1 MEPQAVLVLVI
12 LLIALVLFITEWL
25 SIDLIA
31 LALIPALVLTG
42 VLTPEEGI
50 AGFGNSAT
58 LTVAFLFAL
67 SGAFFKTG
75 ALQHWR
81 PYLAKAFKKNFVGS
95 FFLMMLAGG
104 VLSAFVNNTPVVA
117 VFIPMTIQIARSIGK
132 NPSQLLMPLCFVTT
146 AGGTCTLI
154 GTSTNLLVSGIAVEL
169 GLPPISMFQLFPVGI
184 VLLTV
189 AILYLLFIGRRL
201 LPKRPDNDIDGNISL
216 RDYLV
221 EIELLPESPLVGHK
235 IMDSTILRE
244 MELDI
249 IAIRREGDRFIVPP
263 GDMVLQKGDILKVR
277 GNVEK
282 IKQLKDQWVIHPG
295 KAARIGDGGLQD
307 PAGSSMIELVVTA
320 NSEFQ
325 GKTLRQL
332 DFRRKFR
339 AIPLAIRHREEINYE
354 HLHDTPIQAGDVILA
369 EVKSHYVHIL
379 KKWETEPDSPFIL
392 LSEEGL
398 PFLDKRKLFLV
409 SLIALAVILSASLG
423 WIPILMGSIA
433 GVVILVV
440 TRCLNM
446 REVYEAIDWK
456 VVFLLAGS
464 LSMGIAM
471 QKSGL
476 AATLA
481 NQLAVFLGPHGPV
494 FLLSGLYLL
503 TMLLTETMSNAAT
516 AALIT
521 PIAIAMA
528 QQLHLN
534 PTPFIMAVTFA
545 ASAGFM
551 TPIGYQTNA
560 MIYSAG
566 NYRFTDF
573 VRVGA
578 PLSFLFWVL
587 ATLLIP
593 YFFPFN

>member
-1 MEPQAVLVLVI
+1 MEPQALLVLVV
-12 LLIALVLFITEWL
+12 LLAALVLFITEWL

-31 LALIPALVLTG
+31 LALIPTLVLAG
-42 VLTPEEGI
+42 VLTPEEGV

-75 ALQHWR
+75 ALQQWR
-81 PYLAKAFKKNFVGS
+81 PYLTKAFKKNFLGS
-95 FFLMMLAGG
+95 FLLMMLVGG
-104 VLSAFVNNTPVVA
+104 TLSAFINNTPVVA

-132 NPSQLLMPLCFVTT
+132 NPSQLLLPLCFATT

-169 GLPPISMFQLFPVGI
+169 GLPAFSMFQLFPVGI

-189 AILYLLFIGRRL
+189 AIVYLLFIGRRL
-201 LPKRPDNDIDGNISL
+201 LPNRPEETIDNRVVL

-221 EIELLPESPLVGHK
+221 EIELLANSPLVGQK
-235 IMDSTILRE
+235 IMDSALLRDL
-244 MELDI
+244 ELDI
-249 IAIRREGDRFIVPP
+249 IAIYREGDRFIVPP
-263 GDMVLQKGDILKVR
+263 GDMVLQRGDILKVR
-277 GNVEK
+277 GNVEA
-282 IKQLKDQWVIHPG
+282 IKQLKDQWVVHPG
-295 KAARIGDGGLQD
+295 KAVRIGDGGLQD

-320 NSEFQ
+320 NSELQ
-325 GKTLRQL
+325 GQTLRQL

-339 AIPLAIRHREEINYE
+339 AIPLAIRHREEIIHE
-354 HLHDTPIQAGDVILA
+354 HLHDTPLQAGDVILA
-369 EVKSHYVHIL
+369 EVKSHYIQTL
-379 KKWETEPDSPFIL
+379 RKWETERDSPFIL

-398 PFLDKRKLFLV
+398 PFLNKRKLILV
-409 SLIALAVILSASLG
+409 SVIALGIILSASLG
-423 WIPILMGSIA
+423 WIPILIGSIA
-433 GVVILVV
+433 GVTLLVI
-440 TRCLNM
+440 TRCLTM
-446 REVYEAIDWK
+446 REVYESIDWK

-476 AATLA
+476 AQTLA
-481 NQLAVFLGPHGPV
+481 NELAQFLGPHGPV
-494 FLLSGLYLL
+494 FLLSGIYLL

-516 AALIT
+516 AALVT

-528 QQLHLN
+528 QQLGLS
-534 PTPFIMAVTFA
+534 PTPFLMAVTFA
-545 ASAGFM
+545 ASSSFM

-573 VRVGA
+573 IRVGA
-578 PLSFLFWVL
+578 PLSLLFWIL
-587 ATLLIP
+587 ATFLIP
-593 YFFPFN
+593 YFFPF